1 VVKSRKMMN
10 DSRQPWISLTI
21 HYGDYGEQHKTAQV
35 GISET
40 LRRELMEP
48 VELSDS
54 PFSLYMASPGVF
66 GGNGDAIT
74 IRRRAFKMRRA
85 VAKGIADAM
94 VPALL
99 EVFGVNDVRDG
110 YRVSDLEG

>member
-1 VVKSRKMMN
+1 MMN
-10 DSRQPWISLTI
+10 DPHQPWISLTI
-21 HYGDYGEQHKTAQV
+21 HYGDYGEQHKTVQV

-40 LRRELMEP
+40 LRRELMDS
-48 VELSDS
+48 VEVSANPLS
-54 PFSLYMASPGVF
+54 LMLASPGVF
-66 GGNGDAIT
+66 GRRGDAIT

>member
-1 VVKSRKMMN
+1 MSEP
-10 DSRQPWISLTI
+10 RQPWISLTI
-21 HYGDYGEQHKTAQV
+21 HYGDYGEQHKTVQV

-40 LRRELMEP
+40 LRRELMDV

-66 GGNGDAIT
+66 GGHGDAIT
-74 IRRRAFKMRRA
+74 IRRRTFQMRRDVA
-85 VAKGIADAM
+85 ESIAKGM

-110 YRVSDLEG
+110 YRVSELEG